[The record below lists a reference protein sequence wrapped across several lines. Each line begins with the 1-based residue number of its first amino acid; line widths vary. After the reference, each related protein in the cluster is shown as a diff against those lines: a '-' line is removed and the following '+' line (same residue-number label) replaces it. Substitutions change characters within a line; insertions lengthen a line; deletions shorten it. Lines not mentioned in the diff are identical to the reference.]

1 MNRQDAEREFGEALA
16 SSTDRAKMARFREV
30 FDLVDHALRAGV
42 RRPAVLARLSKL
54 GLELSPATLK
64 SYVER
69 MRREQAAV
77 RETNTAPQSTPRI
90 TPDPQTQWPP
100 AHAPAGPPA
109 PVVQSAVPDPPM
121 PAVAL
126 PTPSDEGST
135 PQSPTRSAASVD
147 IAAIRNRTLDLEAMR
162 REWRAHE
169 REQAAAARAAKAAP
183 ELDGPSAPAP
193 SGTSAE
199 TAPAEY
205 RPFDVRAIRAQNY
218 DLDALRR
225 RWRAMEREQAAAA
238 RAAKAAATAQ
248 SNGAPVAAPG
258 AQAPPQAAAAS
269 GSSPVS
275 VAAPPGADTG
285 NQVDIGSPVGPDRD
299 DSS

>member
-1 MNRQDAEREFGEALA
+1 MNRQDAEREFSEALA

-69 MRREQAAV
+69 MRREQAAA
-77 RETNTAPQSTPRI
+77 RETNTAPQPTPRI
-90 TPDPQTQWPP
+90 TPDPLTQWPP
-100 AHAPAGPPA
+100 VHAPAGPPA
-109 PVVQSAVPDPPM
+109 PVVQSAV
-121 PAVAL
+121 
-126 PTPSDEGST
+126 
-135 PQSPTRSAASVD
+135 
-147 IAAIRNRTLDLEAMR
+147 
-162 REWRAHE
+162 
-169 REQAAAARAAKAAP
+169 
-183 ELDGPSAPAP
+183 PAP

-225 RWRAMEREQAAAA
+225 QWRAHEREQAAVA

-248 SNGAPVAAPG
+248 GNGAPVAAPG
-258 AQAPPQAAAAS
+258 AQAPLQAAAAS

>member
-1 MNRQDAEREFGEALA
+1 MNRQDAEREFSEALV

-42 RRPAVLARLSKL
+42 RRPAVLARLSRL

-69 MRREQAAV
+69 MRREQAAA
-77 RETNTAPQSTPRI
+77 RDTNTAPQSTPPI

-109 PVVQSAVPDPPM
+109 PVVQSAAPAPPM
-121 PAVAL
+121 PAEAL
-126 PTPSDEGST
+126 PTPGDEGSR
-135 PQSPTRSAASVD
+135 PPPPVRSPASVD
-147 IAAIRNRTLDLEAMR
+147 IAAIRNGT
-162 REWRAHE
+162 
-169 REQAAAARAAKAAP
+169 
-183 ELDGPSAPAP
+183 LDGPSAAAP

-199 TAPAEY
+199 TAPAEC

-225 RWRAMEREQAAAA
+225 RWRTMEREKAAAD

-248 SNGAPVAAPG
+248 GNGAPAAAPG
-258 AQAPPQAAAAS
+258 TQAPLQAAAAS

-285 NQVDIGSPVGPDRD
+285 NQVDIGSPVAPDRD
-299 DSS
+299 DSP

>member
-1 MNRQDAEREFGEALA
+1 
-16 SSTDRAKMARFREV
+16 MARFREV

-69 MRREQAAV
+69 MRREQAAA
-77 RETNTAPQSTPRI
+77 RETNTAPQPTPRI
-90 TPDPQTQWPP
+90 TPDPLTQWPP

-109 PVVQSAVPDPPM
+109 PVVQSAVPAPPM
-121 PAVAL
+121 PAEAL
-126 PTPSDEGST
+126 PTPRGEGST
-135 PQSPTRSAASVD
+135 PPPPTRSAASVD

-162 REWRAHE
+162 RDWRAHE
-169 REQAAAARAAKAAP
+169 REQAAAARAAKAA
-183 ELDGPSAPAP
+183 
-193 SGTSAE
+193 
-199 TAPAEY
+199 
-205 RPFDVRAIRAQNY
+205 
-218 DLDALRR
+218 
-225 RWRAMEREQAAAA
+225 
-238 RAAKAAATAQ
+238 ATAQ
-248 SNGAPVAAPG
+248 GNGAPVAAPG
-258 AQAPPQAAAAS
+258 AQAPLQAAAAS

-285 NQVDIGSPVGPDRD
+285 SQVDIGSPVGPDRD